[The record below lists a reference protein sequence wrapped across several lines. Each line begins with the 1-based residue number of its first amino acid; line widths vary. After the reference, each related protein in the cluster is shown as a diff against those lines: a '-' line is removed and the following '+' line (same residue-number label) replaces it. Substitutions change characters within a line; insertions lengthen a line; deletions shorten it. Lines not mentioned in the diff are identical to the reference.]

1 MMLREAE
8 AVLSIGANLGD
19 RAALVRQ
26 AIDLLDRAPGMRVT
40 ARSGLWESPAWHP
53 DGATDAPDYVN
64 AVAIVRTTLEPLDLL
79 DAVHAI
85 EDALGRV
92 RAQRYGDRTI
102 DVDVVAIGGTVSDD
116 ARLTLPH
123 PRAHERQFVLQPWLE
138 VQPSAELPGHGG
150 IAELAEYAHGDV
162 WPYRGGG
169 G

>member
-1 MMLREAE
+1 MLREAE

-26 AIDLLDRAPGMRVT
+26 AIDLLDRAPGIRVT
-40 ARSGLWESPAWHP
+40 ARSGLWESPAWKP
-53 DGATDAPDYVN
+53 DGADGAPDYVN
-64 AVAIVRTTLEPLDLL
+64 AVAIVRTVLEPLDLL

-92 RAQRYGDRTI
+92 RVERFGDRTM
-102 DVDVVAIGGTVSDD
+102 DVDVVAYDGVVSDD
-116 ARLTLPH
+116 PVLTLPH

-138 VQPSAELPGHGG
+138 VQPHAELPEHGG

-162 WPYRGGG
+162 WPLREGRA
-169 G
+169 

>member
-1 MMLREAE
+1 MLREAE

-26 AIDLLDRAPGMRVT
+26 ALALLDRAPGMRVV
-40 ARSGLWESPAWHP
+40 ASSSLWESPAWKP
-53 DGATDAPDYVN
+53 DGADGAPDYVN
-64 AVAIVRTTLEPLDLL
+64 AVAIVRTVLEPRDLL

-92 RAQRYGDRTI
+92 RLERFGDRTM
-102 DVDVVAIGGTVSDD
+102 DVDVVTIDGIVDD
-116 ARLTLPH
+116 DPHLTLPH

-138 VQPSAELPGHGG
+138 VQPEAELPGHGG

-162 WPYRGGG
+162 WPFREGRA
-169 G
+169 